1 MKGHNSSRTNFKNY
15 LQGKEYSHA
24 SIATYERFTDQFLEW
39 LQKENMEV
47 GQVRYQDILLYMK
60 HCSSKK
66 NHSQRTVQHTIIT
79 LGHYFDYL
87 QDAQQ
92 IEGNPTKGIKVQGV
106 KRKTLYHILEPHE
119 LHAIYNSYGAETLSQ
134 KKNKVIVGML
144 VYQGLKTEELDK
156 LETKDVKLKEGKVE
170 IAGSRKSNARTL
182 QLEAHQVL
190 DVYEYVMQVRPQ
202 ILEKTKQPAYAKASA
217 GRQTEKPACRTGR
230 LFVSVEGGE
239 KLRIDFLMSQLRKQ
253 NPKLENADQLRAS
266 VIVKWL
272 KQHNLR
278 EVQYLAGHRYISSTE
293 AYKQNEM
300 EGLSEEVNMF
310 HPLG

>member
-1 MKGHNSSRTNFKNY
+1 MKKYNYTRTNFKSY

-39 LQKENMEV
+39 AKKENLPIE
-47 GQVRYQDILLYMK
+47 QIRYQDILLYMK

-87 QDAQQ
+87 QDTKQ

-106 KRKTLYHILEPHE
+106 KRKTLYHILEAHE
-119 LHAIYNSYGAETLSQ
+119 LHAVYNNYGATTLSQ
-134 KKNKVIVGML
+134 KKNKVIIGML

-170 IAGSRKSNARTL
+170 IAGSKKSNARTL
-182 QLEAHQVL
+182 QLEPHQVL
-190 DVYEYVMQVRPQ
+190 DVYEYVKETRPQ
-202 ILEKTKQPAYAKASA
+202 ILDVTKQK
-217 GRQTEKPACRTGR
+217 TEK
-230 LFVSVEGGE
+230 LFVSLEGGE
-239 KLRIDFLMSQLRKQ
+239 KLRMDFLMAQLRKQ
-253 NPKLENADQLRAS
+253 NSKLENADQLRAS

-272 KQHNLR
+272 KQYNLR

-300 EGLSEEVNMF
+300 EGLSEEVMKF

>member
-1 MKGHNSSRTNFKNY
+1 MKKHNYTRTNFRYY

-39 LQKENMEV
+39 AQKENLPIE
-47 GQVRYQDILLYMK
+47 QIRYQDILLYTK

-87 QDAQQ
+87 QDTQQ

-106 KRKTLYHILEPHE
+106 KRKTLYHILEPNE
-119 LHAIYNSYGAETLSQ
+119 LHTIYNSYGATTLSQ
-134 KKNKVIVGML
+134 KKNKVIIGML
-144 VYQGLKTEELDK
+144 VYQGLKTEELDR

-170 IAGSRKSNARTL
+170 IAGSKKGNARTL

-190 DVYEYVMQVRPQ
+190 DVYEYVKETRPQ
-202 ILEKTKQPAYAKASA
+202 ILDVTKQK
-217 GRQTEKPACRTGR
+217 TEK
-230 LFVSVEGGE
+230 LFVSVEGGQ
-239 KLRIDFLMSQLRKQ
+239 KLRIDFLMAQLRKQ
-253 NPKLENADQLRAS
+253 NNKLESADQLRAS

-272 KQHNLR
+272 KQYNLR

-300 EGLSEEVNMF
+300 EGLTEEVNMF

>member
-1 MKGHNSSRTNFKNY
+1 MKKHNYTRTNFRYY

-39 LQKENMEV
+39 LQKENMRAE
-47 GQVRYQDILLYMK
+47 QVRYQDILLYMK

-87 QDAQQ
+87 QDTKQ

-134 KKNKVIVGML
+134 KKNKVIIGML

-170 IAGSRKSNARTL
+170 IAGSKKSNARTL

-202 ILEKTKQPAYAKASA
+202 ILDVTKQK
-217 GRQTEKPACRTGR
+217 TEK

-239 KLRIDFLMSQLRKQ
+239 KLRIDFLMAQLRKQ
-253 NPKLENADQLRAS
+253 NSKLENADQLRAS

-272 KQHNLR
+272 KQYNLR

-300 EGLSEEVNMF
+300 EGLSEEVMKF

>member
-1 MKGHNSSRTNFKNY
+1 MKKHNYTRTNFRSY

-24 SIATYERFTDQFLEW
+24 SISTYERFTDQFLEW

-47 GQVRYQDILLYMK
+47 GQVRYQDILSYMK

-87 QDAQQ
+87 QDTQQ
-92 IEGNPTKGIKVQGV
+92 IEVNPTKGIKVQGV
-106 KRKTLYHILEPHE
+106 KRKTLYHILEPNE
-119 LHAIYNSYGAETLSQ
+119 LHAIYNSYGAETMPNGRQALSQ

-144 VYQGLKTEELDK
+144 VYQGLKTEELGR
-156 LETKDVKLKEGKVE
+156 LGTKDVKLKEGKVE
-170 IAGSRKSNARTL
+170 IAGSKKSNARTL

-190 DVYEYVMQVRPQ
+190 DVYGYVKETRPQ
-202 ILEKTKQPAYAKASA
+202 ILDVTKQK
-217 GRQTEKPACRTGR
+217 TEK

-239 KLRIDFLMSQLRKQ
+239 KLRMDFLMAQLRKQ
-253 NPKLENADQLRAS
+253 NSKLENADQIRAS

-272 KQHNLR
+272 KQYNLR

-300 EGLSEEVNMF
+300 EGLSEEVMKF

>member
-39 LQKENMEV
+39 LQKENMRAE
-47 GQVRYQDILLYMK
+47 QVRYQDILLYMK

-87 QDAQQ
+87 QDTKQ

-134 KKNKVIVGML
+134 KKNKVIIGML

-156 LETKDVKLKEGKVE
+156 LETKDVKLKEAKVE
-170 IAGSRKSNARTL
+170 IAGSKKSNARTL

-202 ILEKTKQPAYAKASA
+202 ILEITKQE
-217 GRQTEKPACRTGR
+217 TEK
-230 LFVSVEGGE
+230 LFVSIEGGE
-239 KLRIDFLMSQLRKQ
+239 KLRIDFLMAQLRKQ
-253 NPKLENADQLRAS
+253 NSKLENADQLRAS

-272 KQHNLR
+272 KQYNLR

-300 EGLSEEVNMF
+300 EGLSEEVMKF

>member
-1 MKGHNSSRTNFKNY
+1 MKKHNYTRTNFRSY

-24 SIATYERFTDQFLEW
+24 SISTYERFTDQFLEW

-79 LGHYFDYL
+79 LGHYFDHL
-87 QDAQQ
+87 QETGQ

-144 VYQGLKTEELDK
+144 VYQGLKTEELNR
-156 LETKDVKLKEGKVE
+156 LETKNVKLKEGKVE
-170 IAGSRKSNARTL
+170 IAGSKKSNARTL

-202 ILEKTKQPAYAKASA
+202 ILDVTKQK
-217 GRQTEKPACRTGR
+217 TEK

-239 KLRIDFLMSQLRKQ
+239 KLRMDFLMAQLRKQ
-253 NPKLENADQLRAS
+253 NSKLENADQLRAS

-272 KQHNLR
+272 KQYNLR

-300 EGLSEEVNMF
+300 EGLSEEVMKF

>member
-1 MKGHNSSRTNFKNY
+1 
-15 LQGKEYSHA
+15 
-24 SIATYERFTDQFLEW
+24 
-39 LQKENMEV
+39 
-47 GQVRYQDILLYMK
+47 
-60 HCSSKK
+60 
-66 NHSQRTVQHTIIT
+66 
-79 LGHYFDYL
+79 
-87 QDAQQ
+87 
-92 IEGNPTKGIKVQGV
+92 
-106 KRKTLYHILEPHE
+106 
-119 LHAIYNSYGAETLSQ
+119 
-134 KKNKVIVGML
+134 ML

-170 IAGSRKSNARTL
+170 IAGSKKSNARTL

-202 ILEKTKQPAYAKASA
+202 ILTQTKQETNK
-217 GRQTEKPACRTGR
+217 

-239 KLRIDFLMSQLRKQ
+239 KLRIDFLMAQLRKQ
-253 NPKLENADQLRAS
+253 NNKLENADQLRAS